1 MFHSATVEGS
11 MRTGYLMAATLAAL
25 AALMAPAS
33 AQEEQ
38 GLVDKARVTLESMA
52 AQEDMIEMRRMLA
65 KAQAVFIAPQM
76 IKAGFII
83 GGEGGSGVLLA
94 RDPNTGGWSPPAFY
108 TLAAGSIGWQFGGE
122 VSELVLV
129 VYTAKGLD
137 AMLKSGFKA
146 GLDGSI
152 AVGPLGKGVEASTT
166 ANLRNDIF
174 SFSRAQ
180 GLFAG
185 VSLEGAVIQPREN
198 WNEAYYGKKL
208 TPREIV
214 TGVGGAGRASEAL
227 RQALAKAE
235 LR

>member
-1 MFHSATVEGS
+1 
-11 MRTGYLMAATLAAL
+11 MRTAHLLTATLAAL
-25 AALMAPAS
+25 IALAAPAR

-38 GLVDKARVTLESMA
+38 GLVDKARVSLESMA

-65 KAQAVFIAPQM
+65 KAQGVFIAPQM
-76 IKAGFII
+76 IKAGFIV
-83 GGEGGSGVLLA
+83 GGEGGSGVLLT
-94 RDPNTGGWSPPAFY
+94 RDPNSGAWSPPAFY
-108 TLAAGSIGWQFGGE
+108 TLAAGSVGWQFGGE

-129 VYTAKGLD
+129 INTAKGLD

-146 GLDGSI
+146 GVDAAI
-152 AVGPLGKGVEASTT
+152 AAGPIGKGIGAATT

-174 SFSRAQ
+174 TFSRAQ

-185 VSLEGAVIQPREN
+185 VSLEGAVIQPRDN
-198 WNEAYYGKKL
+198 WNESYYGKKL

-214 TGVGGAGRASEAL
+214 AGGGGAGRGSDAL
-227 RQALAKAE
+227 RQALSKAE